1 MKIKLYSSYH
11 LLPKCEETALL
22 NLDLPKPN
30 EILLHSS
37 IYSKLFGQRHGRD
50 ERGAPWK
57 RGIVSVRFNEGAE
70 LLLLFRSIGLPGL
83 HGQTALVHPTTFVR
97 LQHLGNNV
105 KISQD
110 SIETELGPATYCI
123 GRIRYYWSH
132 PEDQARIAFK
142 LGFCGVIFG
151 VVSVIDQ
158 FSKLVKYLIYGLNN

>member
-1 MKIKLYSSYH
+1 MKVQLYLSYQ
-11 LLPKCEETALL
+11 LPPQREGAPLL

-37 IYSKLFGQRHGRD
+37 MYSKLFGQRHGRD
-50 ERGAPWK
+50 ERSAPWN
-57 RGIVSVRFNEGAE
+57 RGIVSVRLNGGSE
-70 LLLLFRSIGLPGL
+70 LLLLFRSMGLQGL
-83 HGQTALVHPTTFVR
+83 DGRTALVHPTTFVR

-105 KISQD
+105 DISQGC
-110 SIETELGPATYCI
+110 TEAEIYPATYCI

-151 VVSVIDQ
+151 LVGVIDE
-158 FSKLVKYLIYGLNN
+158 FSKLVKYLLYSLSN